1 MKKFNHKD
9 FDIEPE
15 IETGG
20 DGFIYGNYVDWD
32 RFRAEN
38 EDNLLDYLDVSLPW
52 GKELTILEYA
62 DFIKQEVFTN
72 TAIPDNYNL
81 TKLPVSK
88 QGEDISKLYIQFPNR
103 NDSDSDKLISEIF
116 NHFEV
121 PSDQEYEYE
130 LPEDLQYWHALLVD
144 EYAENEYEYY
154 KSYPV
159 EFTTYKDTIYDIQ
172 SKVNGTSDILTKK
185 SLILSS
191 LIISE
196 SLLKSI
202 IVKKIPKET
211 GISEFSQEIIS
222 FEISKKLR
230 GSVETRN
237 GLFKKIFNRN
247 APNQNWVNLRNSLS
261 HDIESSS
268 LKDKNIIFTNMK
280 EDKEETCSIDNLF
293 KNQIEF
299 YKELQTIIDE
309 YNFQTE

>member
-9 FDIEPE
+9 FDIETE
-15 IETGG
+15 IETGN
-20 DGFIYGNYVDWD
+20 DDFIYGNYVDWD

-38 EDNLLDYLDVSLPW
+38 EDNLLDYFDVSLPW
-52 GKELTILEYA
+52 GKKLTILEYA

-72 TAIPDNYNL
+72 TAISDNYNL

-103 NDSDSDKLISEIF
+103 NDSDSDKLIFEIF

-130 LPEDLQYWHALLVD
+130 LPEDLQYWHTLLVD
-144 EYAENEYEYY
+144 EYSENEYEYY
-154 KSYPV
+154 KNYPV
-159 EFTTYKDTIYDIQ
+159 EFTTYKDAIYDIQ
-172 SKVNGTSDILTKK
+172 SKVNGTSDTLTKK

-202 IVKKIPKET
+202 IVKKTPRET

-222 FEISKKLR
+222 SEISKKLR

-237 GLFKKIFNRN
+237 GLFKKLFNRN
-247 APNQNWVNLRNSLS
+247 TPKQNWVNLRNSLS
-261 HDIESSS
+261 HDIESSFI
-268 LKDKNIIFTNMK
+268 KDKNIIFTNMK
-280 EDKEETCSIDNLF
+280 EDKEETYSIDNLF

-309 YNFQTE
+309 YNVQTE